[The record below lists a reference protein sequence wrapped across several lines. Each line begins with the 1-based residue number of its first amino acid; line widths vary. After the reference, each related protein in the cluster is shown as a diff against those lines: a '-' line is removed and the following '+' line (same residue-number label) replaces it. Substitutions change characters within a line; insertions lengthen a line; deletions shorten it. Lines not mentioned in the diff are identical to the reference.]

1 MVEFQHRVHWCSSY
15 FFSHLI
21 QFFSIR
27 SRYKGRPIY
36 TSRYQEAGGSSVP
49 TSSGSRET
57 LRSTSQLASSGSA
70 PSEARPSPSSASY
83 TAPATQSSQG
93 LGLNI
98 SSFLLTTSNQWYK
111 SCIALYLQ
119 VCEKAYF
126 WNILLP
132 HLLSNSICWCLFS
145 IFKFKIL

>member
-1 MVEFQHRVHWCSSY
+1 MLLASIKSELKFDCSNRLKWSNSSIEFIGAQVI
-15 FFSHLI
+15 FFCHLI

-98 SSFLLTTSNQWYK
+98 SSFLLTTSNQ
-111 SCIALYLQ
+111 
-119 VCEKAYF
+119 
-126 WNILLP
+126 
-132 HLLSNSICWCLFS
+132 
-145 IFKFKIL
+145 